1 MGVTDAQA
9 SRWTSSEPIGVPAE
23 RFLRILAVLGPVALA
38 QRNLPEAKVLPTK
51 GLIET
56 LGHLPSKDE
65 PVMNPEDHDNNRMR
79 LMHLLRLKPV
89 Q

>member
-38 QRNLPEAKVLPTK
+38 QRNLPEAKALPTK

-65 PVMNPEDHDNNRMR
+65 PVMKVEIKVRRNSTDWRSEP
-79 LMHLLRLKPV
+79 LPAAS
-89 Q
+89 